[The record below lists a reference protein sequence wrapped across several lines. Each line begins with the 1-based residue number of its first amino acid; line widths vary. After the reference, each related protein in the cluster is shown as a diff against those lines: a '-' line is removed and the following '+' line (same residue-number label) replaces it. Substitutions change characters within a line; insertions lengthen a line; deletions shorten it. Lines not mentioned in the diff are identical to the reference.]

1 MSEEKDGGWLS
12 VATEH
17 AFHKRVVSIFQ
28 MMKFEFHKCPNELMI
43 PVLHNGKVVA
53 HLRPVPFQL
62 EGVASEDAKLITDWR
77 NQYREIFLT
86 WFTATEERTRKWLT
100 EQVIAKNDRILFMIQ
115 NLDGMPFGHMGLAN
129 FDFRN
134 KICEYDNIVK
144 GMGVGL
150 PMIMTFAGRALLGWA
165 FSELGV
171 KRVFVRVFSD
181 NTPAVKLYE
190 RCGFRPVKKVPLKRI
205 REGDCIYWIETEEPS
220 TVVERY
226 LSYMVLADIQLSKEE
241 L

>member
-1 MSEEKDGGWLS
+1 M
-12 VATEH
+12 ATEP

-28 MMKFEFHKCPNELMI
+28 MMKFEFHKHSNELMI
-43 PVLHNGKVVA
+43 PVLHNGKVIA

-62 EGVASEDAKLITDWR
+62 EGIASKDAKLITEWR
-77 NQYREIFLT
+77 NRYRGNFLT
-86 WFTATEERTRKWLT
+86 WFTATEERTKKWLK
-100 EQVIAKNDRILFMIQ
+100 EQVIDKDDRILFMIQ
-115 NLDGMPFGHMGLAN
+115 TLDGISFGHMGLTN

-134 KICEYDNIVK
+134 EICEYDNIIK
-144 GMGVGL
+144 GIDVRL
-150 PMIMTFAGRALLGWA
+150 PGIMTFAGRALLSWA

-181 NTPAVKLYE
+181 NISAVKVYE
-190 RCGFRPVKKVPLKRI
+190 RCGFCPIKKVPLKRI
-205 REGDCIYWIETEEPS
+205 KEGDCIYWVETEESS

-226 LSYMVLADIQLSKEE
+226 LSYMALDDIQVSREE